1 LIRLPYPDVFSEV
14 PVAPPAAQQP
24 VDLDHLARYTGGD
37 TKLNAEVLG
46 LFVRQCAESL
56 TQLQALRNAP
66 DPGTWRDTL
75 HRLKGSALGIG
86 AFRLAEEIA
95 SAESI
100 DPETAPAEA
109 ATALE
114 IIERDRGLVNSFV
127 AAYLAR

>member
-1 LIRLPYPDVFSEV
+1 MAL
-14 PVAPPAAQQP
+14 PAAQQP
-24 VDLDHLARYTGGD
+24 VDLDHLARYTGGEA
-37 TKLNAEVLG
+37 KLNAEVLG

-66 DPGTWRDTL
+66 EPKIWRDTL
-75 HRLKGSALGIG
+75 HTLKGSALGIG
-86 AFRLAEEIA
+86 AFALAKELA
-95 SAESI
+95 AAESI

-114 IIERDRGLVNSFV
+114 ILDRGRGLVNGFV